1 MRHNDNDFVWD
12 TVIIGAG
19 IAGLTASIY
28 LARAGQKVLLLEKG
42 AHPGGRAASTE
53 LADAQVNLGAHALNR
68 SALPILR
75 DIGVIPDGMA
85 PKPPGS
91 LVFDG
96 ENSRGMNV
104 SLLRLL
110 FGSRLNSREKYQL
123 LGFYWSLNREDA
135 SSLNR
140 VSLQEYLDTRVPSLC
155 AQRIVLALVRLSTY
169 CDAPDLISA
178 GAVIHQLK
186 QSRVL
191 YVNGGWQSLI
201 NQLTTRAQQAGVSIR
216 NGVSVQEVRGTM
228 PRIEIKLKDESRL
241 ISRNIISTAGPKSTL
256 AFLNPALTTTE
267 EALYRQL
274 VPVYAA
280 CLDLVVTGMP
290 NPQTTFVLGAD
301 APWYYAN
308 HSATASLSIHSERN
322 VVHVMKY
329 LPATGHSDPKR
340 DEYELTGFLD
350 CIQSGWRK
358 HVVRKRLLPR
368 MLVTHAV
375 PTAETGGLQGRPG
388 PQVKGRPGIYVAG
401 DWVGSEGMLVH
412 ASLASAREAARMIL
426 TDTDIYTE
434 GAQDGT

>member
-1 MRHNDNDFVWD
+1 M
-12 TVIIGAG
+12 
-19 IAGLTASIY
+19 
-28 LARAGQKVLLLEKG
+28 
-42 AHPGGRAASTE
+42 
-53 LADAQVNLGAHALNR
+53 
-68 SALPILR
+68 
-75 DIGVIPDGMA
+75 
-85 PKPPGS
+85 
-91 LVFDG
+91 
-96 ENSRGMNV
+96 
-104 SLLRLL
+104 
-110 FGSRLNSREKYQL
+110 
-123 LGFYWSLNREDA
+123 
-135 SSLNR
+135 
-140 VSLQEYLDTRVPSLC
+140 PSLC

-375 PTAETGGLQGRPG
+375 PTAETGGLQG
-388 PQVKGRPGIYVAG
+388 GRVRKLR
-401 DWVGSEGMLVH
+401 V
-412 ASLASAREAARMIL
+412 ARESMLLVIGWEVRDAGSCFAGQC
-426 TDTDIYTE
+426 T
-434 GAQDGT
+434 